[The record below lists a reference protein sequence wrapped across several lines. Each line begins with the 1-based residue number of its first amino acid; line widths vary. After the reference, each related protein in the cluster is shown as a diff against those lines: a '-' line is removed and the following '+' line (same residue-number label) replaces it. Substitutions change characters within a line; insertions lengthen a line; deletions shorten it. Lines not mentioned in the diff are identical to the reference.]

1 MSDLDV
7 WLAQVVDALE
17 LDAAAVA
24 ALTGPM
30 LDRVRDVAHGVV
42 RPGAPIAA
50 FLVGMA
56 AGAATGPGA
65 ATQDV
70 VDGVQDRLLILDRL
84 IAEWQPPTSS

>member
-7 WLAQVVDALE
+7 WMAQVVEALD
-17 LDAAAVA
+17 LDPAAVEA
-24 ALTGPM
+24 VTGPM

-42 RPGAPIAA
+42 RPGAPMAA
-50 FLVGMA
+50 FLVGLA

-70 VDGVQDRLLILDRL
+70 VDGVQDRLVVLDRL
-84 IAEWQPPTSS
+84 IAAWPGAAS